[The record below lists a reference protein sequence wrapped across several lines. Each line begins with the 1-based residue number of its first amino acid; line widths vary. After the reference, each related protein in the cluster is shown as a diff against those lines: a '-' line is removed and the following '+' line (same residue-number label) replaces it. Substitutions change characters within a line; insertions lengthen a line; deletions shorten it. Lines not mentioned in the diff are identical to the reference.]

1 MFVPILSDPVV
12 TLEGVS
18 LSNVTLSYLDLDVT
32 IRVENPNPVGA
43 DLQECP
49 FTVMYQKGDSSNQI
63 ATGNTGNAKIPG
75 NSSTV
80 LKVPVTSHNKALA
93 VAFATMVFTG
103 GIEVTIEGV
112 AVIKFLM
119 IKKSVPF
126 SRTLPVTMAEIAGIV
141 TGKKKD

>member
-1 MFVPILSDPVV
+1 MPRSRVIL
-12 TLEGVS
+12 
-18 LSNVTLSYLDLDVT
+18 
-32 IRVENPNPVGA
+32 R
-43 DLQECP
+43 Q
-49 FTVMYQKGDSSNQI
+49 
-63 ATGNTGNAKIPG
+63 
-75 NSSTV
+75 V

>member
-63 ATGNTGNAKIPG
+63 ATGNTGNAKIRVILRQYSRYRSLPITRHSPWHLPQW
-75 NSSTV
+75 SSR
-80 LKVPVTSHNKALA
+80 
-93 VAFATMVFTG
+93 
-103 GIEVTIEGV
+103 EE
-112 AVIKFLM
+112 
-119 IKKSVPF
+119 
-126 SRTLPVTMAEIAGIV
+126 
-141 TGKKKD
+141 

>member
-1 MFVPILSDPVV
+1 
-12 TLEGVS
+12 
-18 LSNVTLSYLDLDVT
+18 
-32 IRVENPNPVGA
+32 
-43 DLQECP
+43 
-49 FTVMYQKGDSSNQI
+49 
-63 ATGNTGNAKIPG
+63 
-75 NSSTV
+75 
-80 LKVPVTSHNKALA
+80 
-93 VAFATMVFTG
+93 MVFTG

>member
-1 MFVPILSDPVV
+1 MRRCRQWRQRSTPCNPYPEPDKEVSGQYYIWVMFVPILSDPVV
-12 TLEGVS
+12 TLDGVS

-80 LKVPVTSHNKALA
+80 LKV
-93 VAFATMVFTG
+93 
-103 GIEVTIEGV
+103 
-112 AVIKFLM
+112 
-119 IKKSVPF
+119 
-126 SRTLPVTMAEIAGIV
+126 
-141 TGKKKD
+141 

>member
-1 MFVPILSDPVV
+1 MSILVDPVV

-18 LSNVTLSYLDLDVT
+18 VRNVTLSYLDLDVT

-43 DLQECP
+43 DLSECP
-49 FTVMYQKGDSSNQI
+49 FTVMCQKGDTSSQI
-63 ATGNTGNAKIPG
+63 ATGNTGSTKIPG

-93 VAFATMVFTG
+93 GAFATMVLKG

-112 AVIKFLM
+112 AVIKFLI

-126 SRTLPVTMAEIAGIV
+126 SRTMPVTMAEIAGIV